1 VQLQQLQQGSAVDVA
16 AVLGAVV
23 HMLCLMLK
31 ISYLVAHLMWF
42 PCRYLE
48 DFSSRLGDAK
58 ATSTRGAISVH
69 INSNEHTDSTHAQN
83 WIDFD
88 AQW

>member
-1 VQLQQLQQGSAVDVA
+1 LLTALLTLAALLACSAS
-16 AVLGAVV
+16 LT
-23 HMLCLMLK
+23 
-31 ISYLVAHLMWF
+31 
-42 PCRYLE
+42 RYLE
-48 DFSSRLGDAK
+48 DFSSRLGDDK

-88 AQW
+88 SQW